1 MKHDFDRAGSS
12 HSEVDL
18 ENYYK
23 ACAKECRDKEDGKG
37 YKKYM
42 ELIKCLKENMK

>member
-1 MKHDFDRAGSS
+1 VKHDFSRAGSS
-12 HSEVDL
+12 HSKQDL

-23 ACAKECRDKEDGKG
+23 ACANECREIKDRRG

-42 ELIKCLKENMK
+42 ELIKCLKENMR

>member
-12 HSEVDL
+12 HSEADL

-23 ACAKECRDKEDGKG
+23 ACAKECHEKKDNKG

-42 ELIKCLKENMK
+42 ELIKCLRESMK